1 MRRKRRRRSETRLL
15 EAHVVSM
22 RIKKRLLSASERKT
36 FFVVK
41 ESLYQHFHK
50 NPKQLFKLFV
60 RKRYE
65 DAQKKKRN
73 GSGERGER
81 SGAEK
86 SSSVVAVV
94 REDVVDVHVQ
104 IIVLLLLLMI

>member
-65 DAQKKKRN
+65 DTHRKKKEMEAANEAKEAARK
-73 GSGERGER
+73 RAR
-81 SGAEK
+81 A
-86 SSSVVAVV
+86 
-94 REDVVDVHVQ
+94 
-104 IIVLLLLLMI
+104 LLPWYAKMWLTCTCR

>member
-22 RIKKRLLSASERKT
+22 RIKKRLSASERKT

-60 RKRYE
+60 QKIRRRTKKKEMEAANEAKEAARKR
-65 DAQKKKRN
+65 AR
-73 GSGERGER
+73 
-81 SGAEK
+81 A
-86 SSSVVAVV
+86 
-94 REDVVDVHVQ
+94 
-104 IIVLLLLLMI
+104 LLPWYAKMWLTCTCR

>member
-41 ESLYQHFHK
+41 ESLYQH
-50 NPKQLFKLFV
+50 LFT
-60 RKRYE
+60 RTTPKRYE
-65 DAQKKKRN
+65 DAQKKKEMEAANEAKEAARK
-73 GSGERGER
+73 RAR
-81 SGAEK
+81 A
-86 SSSVVAVV
+86 
-94 REDVVDVHVQ
+94 
-104 IIVLLLLLMI
+104 LLPWYAKMWLTCTCR

>member
-1 MRRKRRRRSETRLL
+1 MRRKRRSETCLL

-50 NPKQLFKLFV
+50 NTTPTL
-60 RKRYE
+60 RKP
-65 DAQKKKRN
+65 
-73 GSGERGER
+73 
-81 SGAEK
+81 
-86 SSSVVAVV
+86 
-94 REDVVDVHVQ
+94 
-104 IIVLLLLLMI
+104 